1 MSERTS
7 TPQVEETVPVQQSE
21 APALEVAPE
30 VLETSN
36 KDVIMAS
43 PNKEE
48 SLDNNDNMDTI
59 PLDTKEPDHY
69 ITIRIYDVIKVG
81 EKSINSYVKYAI
93 ETKTNLPYF
102 RSETSTVERRFS
114 DFLGLREKLAQKHM
128 VDGFIVLPAPEK
140 NAIATFQT
148 KMTKEEDIT
157 SHNEFLERRKC
168 ALERFLNRIA
178 QHPVLRTDPDFR
190 DFLELQAELP
200 RSTSTSALSKEGMKR
215 LFGQVTESVTKMG
228 YRMDESDKW
237 FDEKALQLDN
247 LDTQLMK
254 LHTSVGAL
262 IHHRKLLTVTTGN
275 FARSVAILGNVEEYT
290 PLSFD
295 LSKLATTK
303 EKIEHLYADQ
313 VNNDFYLI
321 SELLHDYINLISA
334 IKEVF
339 QHRIKV
345 YQNWQQAQQTLARK
359 REQKQRND
367 LMVGRSDKLNQDI
380 AEYEAR
386 VQRGQEE
393 FEKISKNIKKDVEK
407 FELDR
412 VKEFQANMMK
422 YLETLLEGQKKLVE
436 YWEGFL
442 TSNMDKRA
450 VVE

>member
-1 MSERTS
+1 MS
-7 TPQVEETVPVQQSE
+7 VEVCTTNSQ
-21 APALEVAPE
+21 
-30 VLETSN
+30 
-36 KDVIMAS
+36 
-43 PNKEE
+43 
-48 SLDNNDNMDTI
+48 DNMDTI
-59 PLDTKEPDHY
+59 PLDNEEPDHY
-69 ITIRIYDVIKVG
+69 ISIRIYDVVKVG

-93 ETKTNLPYF
+93 ETRTNLPYF
-102 RSETSTVERRFS
+102 RSEKSTVERRFS
-114 DFLGLREKLAQKHM
+114 DFLGLRDKLAQKHM
-128 VDGFIVLPAPEK
+128 VDGLVVPPAPEK
-140 NAIATFQT
+140 NAMANFQT
-148 KMTKEEDIT
+148 KMTKEEDIA

-190 DFLELQAELP
+190 DFLELQTDLP
-200 RSTSTSALSKEGMKR
+200 RSSGTSALSKEGMKR
-215 LFGQVTESVTKMG
+215 LLGQVTESVTKMG

-237 FDEKALQLDN
+237 FDEKSLQLDN
-247 LDTQLMK
+247 LDTQLRK

-275 FARSVAILGNVEEYT
+275 FARSVAILGNAEEYT

-295 LSKLATTK
+295 LSKLATIK

-321 SELLHDYINLISA
+321 SELLHDYINFIAA
-334 IKEVF
+334 IREVF
-339 QHRIKV
+339 QQRIKV

-367 LMVGRSDKLNQDI
+367 LMAGKSDKLSQDI

-412 VKEFQANMMK
+412 VKEFQANMVK
-422 YLETLLEGQKKLVE
+422 YLETLLDGQKKLVE
-436 YWEGFL
+436 YWERFTP
-442 TSNMDKRA
+442 TSHSE
-450 VVE
+450 VEKCNT

>member
-1 MSERTS
+1 MMA
-7 TPQVEETVPVQQSE
+7 EENAEGANQE
-21 APALEVAPE
+21 N
-30 VLETSN
+30 SN
-36 KDVIMAS
+36 KDVEPDSVI
-43 PNKEE
+43 E
-48 SLDNNDNMDTI
+48 SSGGLDNNDMDTI

-128 VDGFIVLPAPEK
+128 VDGFIVFPAPEK
-140 NAIATFQT
+140 NAMANFQT
-148 KMTKEEDIT
+148 KMTKEEDIA

-190 DFLELQAELP
+190 DFLELQADLP

-215 LFGQVTESVTKMG
+215 LLGQMTESVTKMG

-237 FDEKALQLDN
+237 FDDKALQLDN
-247 LDTQLMK
+247 LDTQLKK

-275 FARSVAILGNVEEYT
+275 FSRSVAILGNVEEFT

-321 SELLHDYINLISA
+321 SELLHDYINFIAA
-334 IKEVF
+334 IREVF

-367 LMVGRSDKLNQDI
+367 LMVGKSEKLNQDI

-422 YLETLLEGQKKLVE
+422 YLELLLEGQKKLVD

-442 TSNMDKRA
+442 PLSS
-450 VVE
+450 E

>member
-1 MSERTS
+1 
-7 TPQVEETVPVQQSE
+7 
-21 APALEVAPE
+21 
-30 VLETSN
+30 
-36 KDVIMAS
+36 
-43 PNKEE
+43 
-48 SLDNNDNMDTI
+48 MDTI

-69 ITIRIYDVIKVG
+69 ITIRIFDVNKVG
-81 EKSINSYVKYAI
+81 EKSINSYVKYTI

-102 RSETSTVERRFS
+102 RSETSTVDRRFS

-128 VDGFIVLPAPEK
+128 VEGLLVPPAPEK
-140 NAIATFQT
+140 NAMANLQT

-190 DFLELQAELP
+190 DFLELQTELP
-200 RSTSTSALSKEGMKR
+200 RSTSTSALSKEAVKR
-215 LFGQVTESVTKMG
+215 LLGHMTESVSKMG
-228 YRMDESDKW
+228 YKVDETDKW
-237 FDEKALQLDN
+237 FGDKALQLNN
-247 LDTQLMK
+247 LDTQLKK

-262 IHHRKLLTVTTGN
+262 IHHRKLLTSTTGS

-313 VNNDFYLI
+313 VNNDFYLV
-321 SELLHDYINLISA
+321 SELLHDYISFIAA
-334 IKEVF
+334 IREVF
-339 QHRIKV
+339 QHRIKIF
-345 YQNWQQAQQTLARK
+345 QNLQQAQQTLARK

-367 LMVGRSDKLNQDI
+367 LMAGKGDKLNQDI

-422 YLETLLEGQKKLVE
+422 YLDTLLEGQKKLVE

-442 TSNMDKRA
+442 PSSHAET
-450 VVE
+450 ET

>member
-1 MSERTS
+1 MDTEVNLNDDSKTADQASVTAVPTQTTLNDET
-7 TPQVEETVPVQQSE
+7 TPS
-21 APALEVAPE
+21 
-30 VLETSN
+30 
-36 KDVIMAS
+36 
-43 PNKEE
+43 KEE
-48 SLDNNDNMDTI
+48 SLDTDDNMDTI
-59 PLDTKEPDHY
+59 PLDTKESDHY

-81 EKSINSYVKYAI
+81 EKSINSYVKYSI

-102 RSETSTVERRFS
+102 RQETSTVERRFS

-140 NAIATFQT
+140 NAMATFQT
-148 KMTKEEDIT
+148 KMTKDEDIT

-168 ALERFLNRIA
+168 SLERFLNRIA

-200 RSTSTSALSKEGMKR
+200 RSTSTSALSREGMKR
-215 LFGQVTESVTKMG
+215 LLGQMTESVTKMG

-247 LDTQLMK
+247 LDTQLKK
-254 LHTSVGAL
+254 LHSSVGAL
-262 IHHRKLLTVTTGN
+262 IHHRKLLTVTTGA

-334 IKEVF
+334 IREVF

-367 LMVGRSDKLNQDI
+367 LMVGKSDKLNQDI

-422 YLETLLEGQKKLVE
+422 YLETLLESQKKLVE

-442 TSNMDKRA
+442 TSNMEKRT